1 MRGFE
6 FDALRALA
14 CIARSGSFAAAAR
27 ELQVSRSALSE
38 TVQKLEA
45 RVGVQLLNRTTR
57 SVHPTAAGAALLARF
72 QPAADEIDAA
82 IHDARQVAGR
92 PSGTIRVHAQRLGFE
107 TFLRPALPEFLDRYP
122 DIVVDVRLDDAVT
135 DIVAGGF
142 DLGIRLGELLD
153 QDVVGIRL
161 GPDIRQWAVA
171 SPAYLTRHGTPA
183 TPKDLLSH
191 RCVLFRWPGQD
202 AVYGWEFQ
210 RPGDAWFT
218 VPVTGPLIV
227 SDQRAAVE
235 AAVAGVGIAFW
246 VESEMQPL
254 IKAGQLVALLDAWSG
269 RFPGFSLTFARNRHR
284 SAAVQAL
291 IDFLRDRLRA

>member
-14 CIARSGSFAAAAR
+14 CIGRSGSFAAAAR

-38 TVQKLEA
+38 TVRKLEA
-45 RVGVQLLNRTTR
+45 RVGIQLLHRTTR
-57 SVHPTAAGAALLARF
+57 SVCLTEAGAALLGRF

-82 IHDARQVAGR
+82 LHEARQVAGR

-107 TFLRPALPEFLDRYP
+107 MFLRPALPEFLDRYP
-122 DIVVDVRLDDAVT
+122 DIVADVRIDDAVT
-135 DIVAGGF
+135 DIVSGGF

-161 GPDIRQWAVA
+161 GPDIRQLAVA
-171 SPAYLTRHGTPA
+171 SPAYLSRHGTPVI
-183 TPKDLLSH
+183 PKDLLSH
-191 RCVLFRWPGQD
+191 RCLLFRWPGHD
-202 AVYGWEFQ
+202 AIYGWEFQ
-210 RPGDAWFT
+210 QPGDAWFT
-218 VPVTGPLIV
+218 LPVSGPLIV

-235 AAVAGVGIAFW
+235 AAVAGAGIAFW
-246 VESEMQPL
+246 VENEVRPF
-254 IKAGQLVALLDAWSG
+254 IEAGQLVALLDAWSG

-291 IDFLRDRLRA
+291 IDFLRDRSRA